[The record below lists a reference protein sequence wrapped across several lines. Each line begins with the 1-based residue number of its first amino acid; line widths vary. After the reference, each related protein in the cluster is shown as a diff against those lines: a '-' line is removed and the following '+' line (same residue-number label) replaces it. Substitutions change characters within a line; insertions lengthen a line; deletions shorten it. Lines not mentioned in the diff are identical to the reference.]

1 MTDTSFVDLF
11 ALPGVQRSAW
21 ALLVAG
27 VSLPVV
33 GVLIIGLDVITVRFA
48 VMHTALLGIALGLW
62 WGVPPYGLALGMC
75 AVLGLSLAPLASRP
89 AGLSGPMSFVMTMT
103 AAAAL
108 LVLSI
113 SGVNANGAFE
123 VLWGSI
129 LATRP
134 EDLIVLVVVA
144 VAVLTMFATTRRRLA
159 LVLFDRELAL
169 CSGVSVVALTALALL
184 VVCVSIGSAIRLTG
198 ALLVDSVTI
207 LPALAARN
215 IAVLRRHGGA
225 RGAVRVGRQR
235 GRFRG
240 RAPVRPATRADARA
254 RCGDDHPRDVHAS
267 ATTCNPGAP
276 LSARTQRGTPL

>member
-75 AVLGLSLAPLASRP
+75 AVLGLSLAPLANRP

-144 VAVLTMFATTRRRLA
+144 VAVLMMFATTRRRLA

-215 IAVLRRHGGA
+215 IARSFGAMVALAVLFGLVGNAVGFVAALQFDQPPGPMLVLVAGTITLVTFVPRR
-225 RGAVRVGRQR
+225 
-235 GRFRG
+235 
-240 RAPVRPATRADARA
+240 RPAIPAL
-254 RCGDDHPRDVHAS
+254 H
-267 ATTCNPGAP
+267 
-276 LSARTQRGTPL
+276 